1 MDSKLFWRNIAGAP
15 AIITDKENVT
25 TGTVI
30 WVQATDGSDSDGYGN
45 NPEAPLASLA
55 YAFSDD
61 RPTAGKNDLILLMPG
76 HTESIAAAAGIACDI
91 AGVTV
96 RGLGEGANRPILT
109 FDTDAGADID
119 IDAANI
125 TFENISFR
133 CNIADLAAAIDV
145 NAANFTMRNC
155 SFIGT
160 DAADEAFL
168 IAIITDAAANDMT
181 IENCQFYFL
190 NTVDATAITTTST
203 ECIRLVG
210 ADRATIKN
218 CYIEGD
224 FTTSA
229 VNGITTASYGIL
241 LLENNITNIA
251 TENITGGID
260 LYTGSTGFMDKNVLY
275 VDDPTSPEDA
285 IDDANLANGVNWV
298 SNAIGDAPI
307 MWGAADALGV
317 EGKLDIVTGFHTVAV
332 KDTTTD
338 AQMRDVI
345 GKKDDTALTA
355 VVTNKSLM
363 GYIKGLMGFQTV
375 AVKDTTTD
383 AQMRDVVGKKDDT
396 AVTTVGTTKSIMA
409 HLKGV
414 MGFHTVAVKDTTT
427 DAQMR
432 DVVGKKDDTALTA
445 VVTNKSLMGY
455 VKGLI
460 GFHTVAVTDTTTDA
474 QMRDVV
480 GKKDDAAIVA
490 VVTNK
495 SLVAMAKGLMGFHTV
510 AVKDTTTDAQM
521 RDVVGKKDDTAV
533 TVVGTTKSIIAHVKG
548 IMGFHTVAAK
558 DTTDDAQLRDVIG
571 KKDDTVLTAMEDT
584 KSIAAYVRSLFT
596 ETLAYYRSARKTI
609 TLDGSSGTG
618 AIGVNTLF
626 TVTGGV
632 EIINVKAVCSTNVAG
647 AGSAEVGIAGA
658 TAIFLTQVVDA
669 TDIDAGNVWHD
680 ATTDAE
686 YELASVYDAR
696 GYILGN
702 GQDIILTVGA
712 ANLTSGVIGFQVT
725 WIPITSDGS
734 VVAA

>member
-55 YAFSDD
+55 YAFSDE

-76 HTESIAAAAGIACDI
+76 HAESIAAAAGIACDI

-317 EGKLDIVTGFHTVAV
+317 EGKLDIVTGFHTVA
-332 KDTTTD
+332 
-338 AQMRDVI
+338 
-345 GKKDDTALTA
+345 
-355 VVTNKSLM
+355 
-363 GYIKGLMGFQTV
+363 
-375 AVKDTTTD
+375 
-383 AQMRDVVGKKDDT
+383 
-396 AVTTVGTTKSIMA
+396 
-409 HLKGV
+409 
-414 MGFHTVAVKDTTT
+414 
-427 DAQMR
+427 
-432 DVVGKKDDTALTA
+432 
-445 VVTNKSLMGY
+445 
-455 VKGLI
+455 
-460 GFHTVAVTDTTTDA
+460 
-474 QMRDVV
+474 
-480 GKKDDAAIVA
+480 
-490 VVTNK
+490 
-495 SLVAMAKGLMGFHTV
+495 
-510 AVKDTTTDAQM
+510 
-521 RDVVGKKDDTAV
+521 
-533 TVVGTTKSIIAHVKG
+533 
-548 IMGFHTVAAK
+548 AK

-702 GQDIILTVGA
+702 GQDIILTVAA
-712 ANLTSGVIGFQVT
+712 ANLTGGVIGFQVT
-725 WIPITSDGS
+725 WIPITSDGM
-734 VVAA
+734 VVAV